1 MNRDSD
7 FWVDMW
13 VLEFIIRCYAGHRGK
28 IMSKIENLRGKKAAE
43 ILKETGQ
50 ENNIPVDLRAILHK
64 LEISAISM
72 DFTEIETILF
82 DQVKKRGRILGA
94 VMTTHDNDTAIFYSN
109 DQELMSNHRY
119 RFTIAHELA
128 HCCLDGDL
136 NHVEFR
142 HDGSSD
148 EASERRA
155 NIFAGELL
163 IPLPQLEKVS
173 KELLLPTITNLA
185 TVFEVSETVMAARI
199 EYLGRSDLHI

>member
-1 MNRDSD
+1 MNKIKY
-7 FWVDMW
+7 
-13 VLEFIIRCYAGHRGK
+13 LKGK
-28 IMSKIENLRGKKAAE
+28 TASE
-43 ILKETGQ
+43 ILKDTGQ
-50 ENNIPVDLRAILHK
+50 ENSIPVDLRAILHK

-72 DFTEIETILF
+72 DFSEIEEILC

-94 VMTTHDNDTAIFYSN
+94 VMTTHDDAAIFYSN

-128 HCCLDGDL
+128 HCCLGSDL

-142 HDGSSD
+142 HDGSFD
-148 EASERRA
+148 EAGEREA

-163 IPLPQLEKVS
+163 IPLPQLERVS

-185 TVFEVSETVMAARI
+185 AVFEVSETVMAARI
-199 EYLGRSDLHI
+199 EYLNRSDLHI